1 MRVPIDK
8 IMCGIDFSDYSDFA
22 LSYGAALA
30 TELKAR
36 LYVCHIID
44 VTSAV
49 IYGEGMSDI
58 LIQEKHLL

>member
-49 IYGEGMSDI
+49 IYGE
-58 LIQEKHLL
+58 